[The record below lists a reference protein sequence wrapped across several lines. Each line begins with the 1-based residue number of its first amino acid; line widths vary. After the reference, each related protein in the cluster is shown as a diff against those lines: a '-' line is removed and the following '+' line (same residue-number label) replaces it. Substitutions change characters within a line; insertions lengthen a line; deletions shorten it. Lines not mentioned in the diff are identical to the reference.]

1 MKRLYSFLLALV
13 VLCSMSVSCG
23 KEDIRDQLNPL
34 DVEGPE
40 GTLEINDWDL
50 YLKNGHA
57 KLYATYRNGDGLYR
71 PEKISVTPGN
81 IVPDLDGDHAVFE
94 FTVPGSYTVCA
105 GSLSIDIKVMK
116 Y

>member
-57 KLYATYRNGDGLYR
+57 KLYATYRNGEGLYR
-71 PEKISVTPGN
+71 PELIRVTPGDIQPN
-81 IVPDLDGDHAVFE
+81 PEGDHAVFD
-94 FTVPGSYTVCA
+94 FTVPGSYTVSA
-105 GSLSIDIKVMK
+105 EKLSIHIEVFK
-116 Y
+116 

>member
-1 MKRLYSFLLALV
+1 MKKLFIFLALAV
-13 VLCSMSVSCG
+13 VCVLSVSCG

-94 FTVPGSYTVCA
+94 FTVPGSYTVSA
-105 GSLSIDIKVMK
+105 EKLSIHIEVFK
-116 Y
+116 